1 MREHEVPTHVQA
13 EDRVLLG
20 LTFPQ
25 IVAVTALCALAYG
38 LSRYAPGPSE
48 VRIALAVVFGLG
60 GVAMIAGRIGGRAL
74 PLVAGDLLRFGLGPR
89 RYAGLPSLS
98 QIERGERRPGPNL
111 LKRLATLYGVDAY
124 RLLRRAGHL
133 GAGWT
138 GDDPKA
144 DEPVEVER
152 AYQYV
157 LSDPMFRV
165 GTRPDGPLSL
175 NTKRFI
181 VEMYERFTGKRLLE

>member
-1 MREHEVPTHVQA
+1 MEEHDDYE
-13 EDRVLLG
+13 ELELG
-20 LTFPQ
+20 P
-25 IVAVTALCALAYG
+25 
-38 LSRYAPGPSE
+38 
-48 VRIALAVVFGLG
+48 
-60 GVAMIAGRIGGRAL
+60 
-74 PLVAGDLLRFGLGPR
+74 LLRRLRGEASLRDVHRLTGISSP
-89 RYAGLPSLS
+89 YLS

-124 RLLRRAGHL
+124 RLLQRAGHL

-144 DEPVEVER
+144 DEPIEVER

-165 GTRPDGPLSL
+165 GAKPDGPLSL

-181 VEMYERFTGKRLLE
+181 VEMYEHFTGKRLAD